1 MPKGTSTV
9 PKKSSPPA
17 RRSKRL
23 RKSAEGA
30 PTLEP
35 TTSHKKPRKQVKQSD
50 NEDDPQSQSPETDG
64 EGSPPPQ
71 ESDQAEIRR
80 PSLKLIH
87 PSLRSAWAIN
97 KHLPICFIFDTVSP
111 ARRFKRGTLFDEDA
125 DFPEYDEGESG
136 NVTETDIPPPGLMP
150 YNIADY
156 EYVFT
161 SHH

>member
-35 TTSHKKPRKQVKQSD
+35 TTSRKKPRKQVKQSD

-97 KHLPICFIFDTVSP
+97 KRLPICFIFDAVSP